1 MPHWAVRP
9 GAAKSRAPPSQISS
23 QHYSSFS
30 PAWSSLVFLLAADA
44 TVTSHTCNASA
55 TPPRPATSTL
65 PALGRSRWP
74 GLQHFLAFTL
84 QSTRLFETCE
94 DPATPLLKLFKGF
107 PLQSKDPA
115 LICHPLRG
123 PQDPLSHFPFQCFP
137 LPSPGHMAPI
147 SFSFPPQDC
156 CSPPASLLPQLSPSH
171 TPLCP
176 FAHSLPQS
184 TDCCPWSP
192 GLVGSLA
199 SLVPLIWNIS
209 SERASRTWAS
219 GPAPGAWPREGTQC
233 SVSLYHMNTPVLGLM
248 LHIPPWTAP
257 ALREGASNP
266 MGMTT
271 ASQQAVTSRTQAENK
286 MLGCSWW
293 HSWDLNPDQSNLWIC
308 RDGES
313 NGTPLQYSYLENP
326 MDGGAW

>member
-9 GAAKSRAPPSQISS
+9 RAAKSRAPPSQISF

-74 GLQHFLAFTL
+74 GLQHFLAFAL
-84 QSTRLFETCE
+84 QSTRLFEKCE
-94 DPATPLLKLFKGF
+94 DPTTPLLKLFKGF

-123 PQDPLSHFPFQCFP
+123 PQDPLPSPLP
-137 LPSPGHMAPI
+137 MLPSPFTWPHGPHLFLVSTPGMLQSP
-147 SFSFPPQDC
+147 SK
-156 CSPPASLLPQLSPSH
+156 SPPPAAPKSH
-171 TPLCP
+171 TSLPLCP
-176 FAHSLPQS
+176 SLPQS

-219 GPAPGAWPREGTQC
+219 GPAPGAWPREGTQR

-266 MGMTT
+266 MGMTS
-271 ASQQAVTSRTQAENK
+271 APQQAVTSRTQTKNK
-286 MLGCSWW
+286 MPGCS
-293 HSWDLNPDQSNLWIC
+293 
-308 RDGES
+308 
-313 NGTPLQYSYLENP
+313 
-326 MDGGAW
+326 